1 MERIAQEIIKR
12 IGYVIG
18 IVVILLLIAL
28 NVKTFPSFREWYAFI
43 FMPGAIFL
51 ILMTYNFITYSMSK
65 YSMNG
70 NTQQEI
76 LRDRDRT
83 KKKCIRFARGLIS
96 YGFAILLWYIMAIIG
111 YLISNLP
118 QF

>member
-1 MERIAQEIIKR
+1 MEKLARLSIR
-12 IGYVIG
+12 NIGMVICIG
-18 IVVILLLIAL
+18 IVILLNLL
-28 NVKTFPSFREWYAFI
+28 NLNTFVSFREYYAFI
-43 FMPGAIFL
+43 FMPGAVFIML
-51 ILMTYNFITYSMSK
+51 LVYNYITYNISK
-65 YSMNG
+65 QSMNG